1 MGKFYDYLKSFD
13 SFGEPISLNYKGDS
27 AYSTGLGA
35 FFSIAIQA
43 FILIFAGFSLVE
55 VSQF

>member
-1 MGKFYDYLKSFD
+1 MGKFYDYFKSFD

-35 FFSIAIQA
+35 LFSIAIQV
-43 FILIFAGFSLVE
+43 FILIFAAFSLVE
-55 VSQF
+55 VSQY